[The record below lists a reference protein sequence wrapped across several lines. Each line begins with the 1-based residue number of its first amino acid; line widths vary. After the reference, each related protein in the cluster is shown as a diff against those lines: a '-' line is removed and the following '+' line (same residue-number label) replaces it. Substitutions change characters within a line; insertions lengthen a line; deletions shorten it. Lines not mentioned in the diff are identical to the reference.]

1 MTPYLDIQHLTKSIG
16 DLVLFEDISF
26 SVAEGQH
33 VGLIA
38 RNGAGKSTLLS
49 IISGKDSA
57 DDGQI
62 VFMKGLRIGLL
73 EQQPVFDPQQT
84 VIQAVTSR
92 LKSDYASLLISEYGS
107 QLSAHTAALDADEA
121 WKAFSQQK
129 FGNSKDISNVVP
141 MRPVWCKIAA
151 AAIAVVV
158 ISGLTVAAVHGN
170 WLHIDEAPETAVEQE
185 TTTGHSGYTDHIAT
199 DTVANARQVEILDD
213 VTLEALLEQM
223 AAHYGAEVQFAD
235 DALRT
240 MRLHFEWDK
249 SLSLE
254 RNVQLLNNFSKFS
267 VSIANDVITVS
278 NPEEK

>member
-1 MTPYLDIQHLTKSIG
+1 MKQDFDELFKLIDDAQNLTDSEIEKLVA
-16 DLVLFEDISF
+16 DLSEDERDMLNAMIATKRAMQRGEAQGR
-26 SVAEGQH
+26 AEQ
-33 VGLIA
+33 V
-38 RNGAGKSTLLS
+38 
-49 IISGKDSA
+49 
-57 DDGQI
+57 
-62 VFMKGLRIGLL
+62 
-73 EQQPVFDPQQT
+73 
-84 VIQAVTSR
+84 
-92 LKSDYASLLISEYGS
+92 
-107 QLSAHTAALDADEA
+107 ADEA

-129 FGNSKDISNVVP
+129 FGNSKDISKGISNVVP
-141 MRPVWCKIAA
+141 MRPLWRKIAA
-151 AAIAVVV
+151 AVIAVVV

-170 WLHIDEAPETAVEQE
+170 WLHIDEAPKAAVEQE

-249 SLSLE
+249 SLTLE

>member
-1 MTPYLDIQHLTKSIG
+1 MKQDFDKLFKVIDDAQSLTDGEIEKLVA
-16 DLVLFEDISF
+16 DLSDDERDMLNAMIATKRAMQRGEAQGR
-26 SVAEGQH
+26 AEQ
-33 VGLIA
+33 V
-38 RNGAGKSTLLS
+38 
-49 IISGKDSA
+49 
-57 DDGQI
+57 
-62 VFMKGLRIGLL
+62 
-73 EQQPVFDPQQT
+73 
-84 VIQAVTSR
+84 
-92 LKSDYASLLISEYGS
+92 
-107 QLSAHTAALDADEA
+107 ADEA

-158 ISGLTVAAVHGN
+158 ISGFTVAAVHGN
-170 WLHIDEAPETAVEQE
+170 WLHIDEAPKAAVEQE

-249 SLSLE
+249 SLSLD

>member
-1 MTPYLDIQHLTKSIG
+1 MKQDFDELFKLIDDAQNLTDSEIEKLVA
-16 DLVLFEDISF
+16 DLSEDERDMLNAMIATKRAMQRGEAQGR
-26 SVAEGQH
+26 AEQ
-33 VGLIA
+33 V
-38 RNGAGKSTLLS
+38 
-49 IISGKDSA
+49 
-57 DDGQI
+57 
-62 VFMKGLRIGLL
+62 
-73 EQQPVFDPQQT
+73 
-84 VIQAVTSR
+84 
-92 LKSDYASLLISEYGS
+92 
-107 QLSAHTAALDADEA
+107 ADEA
-121 WKAFSQQK
+121 WKAFSQHK
-129 FGNSKDISNVVP
+129 FGGGKNISNLVP
-141 MRPVWCKIAA
+141 MRHMWHKIAA

-170 WLHIDEAPETAVEQE
+170 WLHIDEAPETVVEQE

>member
-1 MTPYLDIQHLTKSIG
+1 MKQDFDELFKLIDDAQNLTDSEIEKLVA
-16 DLVLFEDISF
+16 DLSEDERDMLNAMIATKRAMQRGEAQGR
-26 SVAEGQH
+26 AEQ
-33 VGLIA
+33 V
-38 RNGAGKSTLLS
+38 
-49 IISGKDSA
+49 A
-57 DDGQI
+57 DD
-62 VFMKGLRIGLL
+62 
-73 EQQPVFDPQQT
+73 
-84 VIQAVTSR
+84 
-92 LKSDYASLLISEYGS
+92 
-107 QLSAHTAALDADEA
+107 A
-121 WKAFSQQK
+121 WKAFSQHK
-129 FGNSKDISNVVP
+129 FGGGKNISNLVP
-141 MRPVWCKIAA
+141 MRPLWRKIAA

-158 ISGLTVAAVHGN
+158 ISGFTVAAVHGN
-170 WLHIDEAPETAVEQE
+170 WLHIDEAPKAAVEQE

>member
-1 MTPYLDIQHLTKSIG
+1 MKQDFDELFKLIDDAQNLTDSEIEKLVA
-16 DLVLFEDISF
+16 DLSEDERDMLNAVIATKRAMQRSDAQEH
-26 SVAEGQH
+26 AEQ
-33 VGLIA
+33 V
-38 RNGAGKSTLLS
+38 
-49 IISGKDSA
+49 
-57 DDGQI
+57 
-62 VFMKGLRIGLL
+62 
-73 EQQPVFDPQQT
+73 
-84 VIQAVTSR
+84 
-92 LKSDYASLLISEYGS
+92 
-107 QLSAHTAALDADEA
+107 ADEA
-121 WKAFSQQK
+121 WKAFSQHK
-129 FGNSKDISNVVP
+129 FGGGKNISNLVP
-141 MRPVWCKIAA
+141 MRHMWHKIAA

-170 WLHIDEAPETAVEQE
+170 WLHIDEAPKAAVEQE

>member
-1 MTPYLDIQHLTKSIG
+1 MKQDFDELFKLIDDAQNLTDSEIEKLVA
-16 DLVLFEDISF
+16 DLSEDERDMLNAMIATKRAMQRGEAQGR
-26 SVAEGQH
+26 AEQ
-33 VGLIA
+33 V
-38 RNGAGKSTLLS
+38 
-49 IISGKDSA
+49 
-57 DDGQI
+57 
-62 VFMKGLRIGLL
+62 
-73 EQQPVFDPQQT
+73 
-84 VIQAVTSR
+84 
-92 LKSDYASLLISEYGS
+92 
-107 QLSAHTAALDADEA
+107 ADEA

-129 FGNSKDISNVVP
+129 FGNSKDISKGISNVVP
-141 MRPVWCKIAA
+141 MRLVWCKIAA

-170 WLHIDEAPETAVEQE
+170 WLHIDEASKAAVEQE

>member
-1 MTPYLDIQHLTKSIG
+1 MKQDFDELFKLIDDAQNLTDSEIEKLVA
-16 DLVLFEDISF
+16 DLSDDERDMLNAVIATKRAMQRSDAQEH
-26 SVAEGQH
+26 AEQ
-33 VGLIA
+33 V
-38 RNGAGKSTLLS
+38 
-49 IISGKDSA
+49 
-57 DDGQI
+57 
-62 VFMKGLRIGLL
+62 
-73 EQQPVFDPQQT
+73 
-84 VIQAVTSR
+84 
-92 LKSDYASLLISEYGS
+92 
-107 QLSAHTAALDADEA
+107 ADEA
-121 WKAFSQQK
+121 WKAFSQHK
-129 FGNSKDISNVVP
+129 FGGGKNISNLVP
-141 MRPVWCKIAA
+141 MRHMWHKIAA

-170 WLHIDEAPETAVEQE
+170 WLHIDEAPKAAVEQE

-223 AAHYGAEVQFAD
+223 AAHYGAEVQFAN

-240 MRLHFEWDK
+240 TRLHFEWDK
-249 SLSLE
+249 SLTLE

>member
-1 MTPYLDIQHLTKSIG
+1 MKQDFDELFKLIDDAQNLTDSEIEKLVA
-16 DLVLFEDISF
+16 DLSDDERDMLNAMIATKRAMQRSDAQEH
-26 SVAEGQH
+26 AEQ
-33 VGLIA
+33 V
-38 RNGAGKSTLLS
+38 
-49 IISGKDSA
+49 
-57 DDGQI
+57 
-62 VFMKGLRIGLL
+62 
-73 EQQPVFDPQQT
+73 
-84 VIQAVTSR
+84 
-92 LKSDYASLLISEYGS
+92 
-107 QLSAHTAALDADEA
+107 ADEA

-158 ISGLTVAAVHGN
+158 ISGFTVAAVHGN
-170 WLHIDEAPETAVEQE
+170 WLHIDEAPKAAVEQE

-223 AAHYGAEVQFAD
+223 AAHYGAEVQFAN

-240 MRLHFEWDK
+240 TRLHFEWDK

>member
-1 MTPYLDIQHLTKSIG
+1 MKQDFDELFKLIDDAQNLTDSEIEKLVA
-16 DLVLFEDISF
+16 DLSEDERDMLNAMIATKRAMQRGEAQGR
-26 SVAEGQH
+26 AEQ
-33 VGLIA
+33 V
-38 RNGAGKSTLLS
+38 
-49 IISGKDSA
+49 
-57 DDGQI
+57 
-62 VFMKGLRIGLL
+62 
-73 EQQPVFDPQQT
+73 
-84 VIQAVTSR
+84 
-92 LKSDYASLLISEYGS
+92 
-107 QLSAHTAALDADEA
+107 ADEA
-121 WKAFSQQK
+121 WKAFSQHK
-129 FGNSKDISNVVP
+129 FGGGKNISNLVP
-141 MRPVWCKIAA
+141 MRHMWHKIAA

-170 WLHIDEAPETAVEQE
+170 WLHIDEASKAAVEQE

>member
-1 MTPYLDIQHLTKSIG
+1 MKQDFDELFKLIDDAQNLTDSEIEKLVA
-16 DLVLFEDISF
+16 DLSEDERDMLNAMIATKRAMQRGEAQGR
-26 SVAEGQH
+26 AEQ
-33 VGLIA
+33 V
-38 RNGAGKSTLLS
+38 
-49 IISGKDSA
+49 
-57 DDGQI
+57 
-62 VFMKGLRIGLL
+62 
-73 EQQPVFDPQQT
+73 
-84 VIQAVTSR
+84 
-92 LKSDYASLLISEYGS
+92 
-107 QLSAHTAALDADEA
+107 ADEA

-158 ISGLTVAAVHGN
+158 ISGFTVAAVHGN
-170 WLHIDEAPETAVEQE
+170 WLHIDEAPKAAVEQE

-254 RNVQLLNNFSKFS
+254 RNVQLLNNFSKLS
-267 VSIANDVITVS
+267 VSIENEVVIVS
-278 NPEEK
+278 KPEEK

>member
-1 MTPYLDIQHLTKSIG
+1 MKQDFDKLFKVIDDAQSLTDGEIEKLVA
-16 DLVLFEDISF
+16 DLSDDERDMLNAVIATKRAMQRSDAQEH
-26 SVAEGQH
+26 AEQ
-33 VGLIA
+33 V
-38 RNGAGKSTLLS
+38 
-49 IISGKDSA
+49 
-57 DDGQI
+57 
-62 VFMKGLRIGLL
+62 
-73 EQQPVFDPQQT
+73 
-84 VIQAVTSR
+84 
-92 LKSDYASLLISEYGS
+92 
-107 QLSAHTAALDADEA
+107 ADEA
-121 WKAFSQQK
+121 WKAFSQHK
-129 FGNSKDISNVVP
+129 FGGGKNISNLVP
-141 MRPVWCKIAA
+141 MRTVWCKIAA

-170 WLHIDEAPETAVEQE
+170 WLHIDEAPKAAVEQE

>member
-1 MTPYLDIQHLTKSIG
+1 
-16 DLVLFEDISF
+16 
-26 SVAEGQH
+26 
-33 VGLIA
+33 
-38 RNGAGKSTLLS
+38 
-49 IISGKDSA
+49 
-57 DDGQI
+57 
-62 VFMKGLRIGLL
+62 
-73 EQQPVFDPQQT
+73 
-84 VIQAVTSR
+84 
-92 LKSDYASLLISEYGS
+92 
-107 QLSAHTAALDADEA
+107 
-121 WKAFSQQK
+121 
-129 FGNSKDISNVVP
+129 
-141 MRPVWCKIAA
+141 MRPLWRKIAA
-151 AAIAVVV
+151 AVIAVVV

-170 WLHIDEAPETAVEQE
+170 WLHIDEAPEAAVEQE

>member
-1 MTPYLDIQHLTKSIG
+1 MKQDFDELFKLIDDAQNLTDSEIEKLVA
-16 DLVLFEDISF
+16 DLSDDERDMLNAMIATKRAMQRGEAQGR
-26 SVAEGQH
+26 AEQ
-33 VGLIA
+33 V
-38 RNGAGKSTLLS
+38 
-49 IISGKDSA
+49 
-57 DDGQI
+57 
-62 VFMKGLRIGLL
+62 
-73 EQQPVFDPQQT
+73 
-84 VIQAVTSR
+84 
-92 LKSDYASLLISEYGS
+92 
-107 QLSAHTAALDADEA
+107 ADEA
-121 WKAFSQQK
+121 WKAFSQHK
-129 FGNSKDISNVVP
+129 FGGGKNISNLVP
-141 MRPVWCKIAA
+141 MRHMWHKIAA

-170 WLHIDEAPETAVEQE
+170 WLHIDEAPKAAVEQE

>member
-1 MTPYLDIQHLTKSIG
+1 MKQDFDKLFKVIDDAQSLTDSEIEKLVA
-16 DLVLFEDISF
+16 DLSDDERDMLNAVIATKRAMQRSDAQEH
-26 SVAEGQH
+26 AEQ
-33 VGLIA
+33 V
-38 RNGAGKSTLLS
+38 
-49 IISGKDSA
+49 
-57 DDGQI
+57 
-62 VFMKGLRIGLL
+62 
-73 EQQPVFDPQQT
+73 
-84 VIQAVTSR
+84 
-92 LKSDYASLLISEYGS
+92 
-107 QLSAHTAALDADEA
+107 ADEA
-121 WKAFSQQK
+121 WKAFSQHK
-129 FGNSKDISNVVP
+129 FGGGKNISNLVP
-141 MRPVWCKIAA
+141 MRPLWRKIAA
-151 AAIAVVV
+151 AVIAVVV

-170 WLHIDEAPETAVEQE
+170 WLHIDEAPKAAVEQE

>member
-1 MTPYLDIQHLTKSIG
+1 MKQDFDELFKLIDDAQNLTDSEIEKLVA
-16 DLVLFEDISF
+16 DLSEDERDMLNAVIATKRAMQRSDAQEH
-26 SVAEGQH
+26 AEQ
-33 VGLIA
+33 V
-38 RNGAGKSTLLS
+38 
-49 IISGKDSA
+49 
-57 DDGQI
+57 
-62 VFMKGLRIGLL
+62 
-73 EQQPVFDPQQT
+73 
-84 VIQAVTSR
+84 
-92 LKSDYASLLISEYGS
+92 
-107 QLSAHTAALDADEA
+107 ADEA

-158 ISGLTVAAVHGN
+158 ISGFTVAAVHGN
-170 WLHIDEAPETAVEQE
+170 WLHIDEAPKAAVEQE

>member
-1 MTPYLDIQHLTKSIG
+1 MKQDFDELFKLIDDAQNLTDSEIEKLVA
-16 DLVLFEDISF
+16 DLSEDERDMLNAMIATKRAMQRGEAQGR
-26 SVAEGQH
+26 AEQ
-33 VGLIA
+33 V
-38 RNGAGKSTLLS
+38 
-49 IISGKDSA
+49 
-57 DDGQI
+57 
-62 VFMKGLRIGLL
+62 
-73 EQQPVFDPQQT
+73 
-84 VIQAVTSR
+84 
-92 LKSDYASLLISEYGS
+92 
-107 QLSAHTAALDADEA
+107 ADEA

-129 FGNSKDISNVVP
+129 FGNSKDISKGISNVVP
-141 MRPVWCKIAA
+141 MRPLWRKIAA

-170 WLHIDEAPETAVEQE
+170 WLHIDEAPKAAVEQE

-249 SLSLE
+249 SLSLD

>member
-1 MTPYLDIQHLTKSIG
+1 MKQDFDELFKLIDDAQNLTDSEIEKLVA
-16 DLVLFEDISF
+16 DLSEDERDMLNAMIATKRAMQRGEAQGR
-26 SVAEGQH
+26 AEQ
-33 VGLIA
+33 V
-38 RNGAGKSTLLS
+38 
-49 IISGKDSA
+49 
-57 DDGQI
+57 
-62 VFMKGLRIGLL
+62 
-73 EQQPVFDPQQT
+73 
-84 VIQAVTSR
+84 
-92 LKSDYASLLISEYGS
+92 
-107 QLSAHTAALDADEA
+107 ADEA

-141 MRPVWCKIAA
+141 MRHMWHNIAA

-158 ISGLTVAAVHGN
+158 ISGFTVAAVHGN
-170 WLHIDEAPETAVEQE
+170 WLHIDEAPKAAVEQE

>member
-1 MTPYLDIQHLTKSIG
+1 MKQDFDKLFKVIDDAQSLTDGEIEKLVA
-16 DLVLFEDISF
+16 DLSDDERDMLNAVIATKRAMQRSDAQEH
-26 SVAEGQH
+26 AEQ
-33 VGLIA
+33 V
-38 RNGAGKSTLLS
+38 
-49 IISGKDSA
+49 
-57 DDGQI
+57 
-62 VFMKGLRIGLL
+62 
-73 EQQPVFDPQQT
+73 
-84 VIQAVTSR
+84 
-92 LKSDYASLLISEYGS
+92 
-107 QLSAHTAALDADEA
+107 ADEA
-121 WKAFSQQK
+121 WKAFSQHK
-129 FGNSKDISNVVP
+129 FGGGKNISNLVP
-141 MRPVWCKIAA
+141 MRHMWHKIAA

-170 WLHIDEAPETAVEQE
+170 WLHIDEAPETVVEQE
-185 TTTGHSGYTDHIAT
+185 ATSGQSGYIGHTAA
-199 DTVANARQVEILDD
+199 DTVASARQVVILDD
-213 VTLEALLEQM
+213 VTLEELLAQM

>member
-1 MTPYLDIQHLTKSIG
+1 MKQDFDELFKLIDDAQNLTDSEIEKLVA
-16 DLVLFEDISF
+16 DLSEDERDMLNAMIATKRAMQRGEAQGR
-26 SVAEGQH
+26 AEQ
-33 VGLIA
+33 V
-38 RNGAGKSTLLS
+38 
-49 IISGKDSA
+49 
-57 DDGQI
+57 
-62 VFMKGLRIGLL
+62 
-73 EQQPVFDPQQT
+73 
-84 VIQAVTSR
+84 
-92 LKSDYASLLISEYGS
+92 
-107 QLSAHTAALDADEA
+107 ADEA

-129 FGNSKDISNVVP
+129 FGNSKDISKGISNVVP
-141 MRPVWCKIAA
+141 MRPLWRKIAA
-151 AAIAVVV
+151 AVIAVVV

-170 WLHIDEAPETAVEQE
+170 WLHIDEAPKAAVEQE

-254 RNVQLLNNFSKFS
+254 CNVQLLNNFSKFS

>member
-1 MTPYLDIQHLTKSIG
+1 MKQDFDELFKLIDDAQNLTDSEIEKLVA
-16 DLVLFEDISF
+16 DLSEDERDMLNAMIATKRAMQRGEAQGR
-26 SVAEGQH
+26 AEQ
-33 VGLIA
+33 V
-38 RNGAGKSTLLS
+38 
-49 IISGKDSA
+49 
-57 DDGQI
+57 
-62 VFMKGLRIGLL
+62 
-73 EQQPVFDPQQT
+73 
-84 VIQAVTSR
+84 
-92 LKSDYASLLISEYGS
+92 
-107 QLSAHTAALDADEA
+107 ADEA
-121 WKAFSQQK
+121 WKAFSQHK
-129 FGNSKDISNVVP
+129 FGGGKNISNLVP
-141 MRPVWCKIAA
+141 MRHMWHKIAA

>member
-1 MTPYLDIQHLTKSIG
+1 MKQDFDELFKLIDDAQNLTDSEIEKLVA
-16 DLVLFEDISF
+16 DLSDDERDMLNAVIATKRAMQRSDAQEH
-26 SVAEGQH
+26 AEQ
-33 VGLIA
+33 V
-38 RNGAGKSTLLS
+38 
-49 IISGKDSA
+49 
-57 DDGQI
+57 
-62 VFMKGLRIGLL
+62 
-73 EQQPVFDPQQT
+73 
-84 VIQAVTSR
+84 
-92 LKSDYASLLISEYGS
+92 
-107 QLSAHTAALDADEA
+107 ADEA
-121 WKAFSQQK
+121 WKAFSQHK
-129 FGNSKDISNVVP
+129 FGGGKNISNLVP
-141 MRPVWCKIAA
+141 MRPLWRKIAA
-151 AAIAVVV
+151 AVIAVVV
-158 ISGLTVAAVHGN
+158 ISGFTVAAVHGN
-170 WLHIDEAPETAVEQE
+170 WLHIDEAPKAAVEQE

>member
-1 MTPYLDIQHLTKSIG
+1 MKQDFDELFKLIDDAQNLTDSEIEKLVA
-16 DLVLFEDISF
+16 DLSED
-26 SVAEGQH
+26 E
-33 VGLIA
+33 
-38 RNGAGKSTLLS
+38 R
-49 IISGKDSA
+49 D
-57 DDGQI
+57 
-62 VFMKGLRIGLL
+62 M
-73 EQQPVFDPQQT
+73 
-84 VIQAVTSR
+84 
-92 LKSDYASLLISEYGS
+92 
-107 QLSAHTAALDADEA
+107 LSAMIATKRAMQRGEAQGRAEQVADEA

-158 ISGLTVAAVHGN
+158 ISGFTVAAVHGN
-170 WLHIDEAPETAVEQE
+170 WLHIDEAPKAAVEQE

-249 SLSLE
+249 SLSLD

>member
-1 MTPYLDIQHLTKSIG
+1 MKQDFDELFKLIDDAQNLTDSEIEKLVA
-16 DLVLFEDISF
+16 DLSDDERDMLNAVIATKRAMQRSDAQEH
-26 SVAEGQH
+26 AEQ
-33 VGLIA
+33 V
-38 RNGAGKSTLLS
+38 
-49 IISGKDSA
+49 
-57 DDGQI
+57 
-62 VFMKGLRIGLL
+62 
-73 EQQPVFDPQQT
+73 
-84 VIQAVTSR
+84 
-92 LKSDYASLLISEYGS
+92 
-107 QLSAHTAALDADEA
+107 ADEA
-121 WKAFSQQK
+121 WKAFSQHK
-129 FGNSKDISNVVP
+129 FGGGKNISNLVP
-141 MRPVWCKIAA
+141 MRHMWHKIAA

-170 WLHIDEAPETAVEQE
+170 WLHIDEAPKAAVEQE

-249 SLSLE
+249 SLSLD

-267 VSIANDVITVS
+267 VSVANDVITVS
-278 NPEEK
+278 NPEEE

>member
-1 MTPYLDIQHLTKSIG
+1 MKQDFDKLFKVIDDAQSLTDGEIEKLVA
-16 DLVLFEDISF
+16 DLSEDERDMLNAMIATKRAMQRGEAQGR
-26 SVAEGQH
+26 AEQ
-33 VGLIA
+33 V
-38 RNGAGKSTLLS
+38 
-49 IISGKDSA
+49 
-57 DDGQI
+57 
-62 VFMKGLRIGLL
+62 
-73 EQQPVFDPQQT
+73 
-84 VIQAVTSR
+84 
-92 LKSDYASLLISEYGS
+92 
-107 QLSAHTAALDADEA
+107 ADEA

-170 WLHIDEAPETAVEQE
+170 WLHIDEAPKAAVEQE

>member
-1 MTPYLDIQHLTKSIG
+1 MKQDFDELFKLIDDAQNLTDSEIEKLVA
-16 DLVLFEDISF
+16 DLSEDERDMLNAMIATKRAMQRGEAQGR
-26 SVAEGQH
+26 AEQ
-33 VGLIA
+33 V
-38 RNGAGKSTLLS
+38 
-49 IISGKDSA
+49 
-57 DDGQI
+57 
-62 VFMKGLRIGLL
+62 
-73 EQQPVFDPQQT
+73 
-84 VIQAVTSR
+84 
-92 LKSDYASLLISEYGS
+92 
-107 QLSAHTAALDADEA
+107 ADEA
-121 WKAFSQQK
+121 WKAFSQHK
-129 FGNSKDISNVVP
+129 FGGGKNISNLVP
-141 MRPVWCKIAA
+141 MRHMWHKIAA

-170 WLHIDEAPETAVEQE
+170 WLHIDEAPKAAVEQE

>member
-1 MTPYLDIQHLTKSIG
+1 MKQDFDKLFKVIDDAQSLTDGEIEKLVA
-16 DLVLFEDISF
+16 DLSDDERDMLNAMIATKRAMQRGEAQGR
-26 SVAEGQH
+26 AEQ
-33 VGLIA
+33 V
-38 RNGAGKSTLLS
+38 
-49 IISGKDSA
+49 
-57 DDGQI
+57 
-62 VFMKGLRIGLL
+62 
-73 EQQPVFDPQQT
+73 
-84 VIQAVTSR
+84 
-92 LKSDYASLLISEYGS
+92 
-107 QLSAHTAALDADEA
+107 ADEA

-158 ISGLTVAAVHGN
+158 ISGFTVAAVHGN
-170 WLHIDEAPETAVEQE
+170 WLHIDEAPKAAVEQE

>member
-1 MTPYLDIQHLTKSIG
+1 MKQDFDELFKLIDDAQNLTDSEIEKLVA
-16 DLVLFEDISF
+16 DLSEDERDMLNAMIATKRAMQRGEAQGR
-26 SVAEGQH
+26 AEQ
-33 VGLIA
+33 V
-38 RNGAGKSTLLS
+38 
-49 IISGKDSA
+49 
-57 DDGQI
+57 
-62 VFMKGLRIGLL
+62 
-73 EQQPVFDPQQT
+73 
-84 VIQAVTSR
+84 
-92 LKSDYASLLISEYGS
+92 
-107 QLSAHTAALDADEA
+107 ADEA

-129 FGNSKDISNVVP
+129 FGNNKDISNVVP

-170 WLHIDEAPETAVEQE
+170 WLHIDEASKAAVEQE
-185 TTTGHSGYTDHIAT
+185 ATPGQSGYTGHTAA
-199 DTVANARQVEILDD
+199 DTVASARQVVILDD

-249 SLSLE
+249 SLSLD

>member
-1 MTPYLDIQHLTKSIG
+1 MKQDFDKLFKVIDDAQSLTDGEIEKLVA
-16 DLVLFEDISF
+16 DLSDDERDMLNAVIATKRAMQRSEAQGR
-26 SVAEGQH
+26 AEQ
-33 VGLIA
+33 V
-38 RNGAGKSTLLS
+38 
-49 IISGKDSA
+49 
-57 DDGQI
+57 
-62 VFMKGLRIGLL
+62 
-73 EQQPVFDPQQT
+73 
-84 VIQAVTSR
+84 
-92 LKSDYASLLISEYGS
+92 
-107 QLSAHTAALDADEA
+107 ADEA

-170 WLHIDEAPETAVEQE
+170 WLHIDEAPKAAVEQE

>member
-1 MTPYLDIQHLTKSIG
+1 MKQDFDELFKLIDDAQNLTDSEIEKLVA
-16 DLVLFEDISF
+16 DLSEDERDMLNAMIATKRAMQRGEAQGR
-26 SVAEGQH
+26 AEQ
-33 VGLIA
+33 V
-38 RNGAGKSTLLS
+38 
-49 IISGKDSA
+49 
-57 DDGQI
+57 
-62 VFMKGLRIGLL
+62 
-73 EQQPVFDPQQT
+73 
-84 VIQAVTSR
+84 
-92 LKSDYASLLISEYGS
+92 
-107 QLSAHTAALDADEA
+107 ADEA

-129 FGNSKDISNVVP
+129 FGNSKDISKGISNLVP
-141 MRPVWCKIAA
+141 MRPLWRKIAA
-151 AAIAVVV
+151 AVIAVVV
-158 ISGLTVAAVHGN
+158 ISGFTVAAVHGN
-170 WLHIDEAPETAVEQE
+170 WLHIDEAPKAAVEQE